1 MKIYDIANQEFISV
15 DNDAPPI
22 TSVDAITNRIAAV
35 VGYFVV
41 GFIYVGDQVA
51 RSVQNKLLEFSG
63 SCA

>member
-41 GFIYVGDQVA
+41 GFIYEA
-51 RSVQNKLLEFSG
+51 IKWLEESKI
-63 SCA
+63 SY